1 MNRSNRLWVVLPI
14 IFFILIANG
23 CVGGSKEKTEDTG
36 SASESITGSISKE
49 TYNTGT
55 TADKK
60 KADNTTG
67 TTADI
72 EKALEEQRVYL
83 EDDKA
88 LMENTSVA
96 AKVNGTPIYQWQI
109 DVELNKNN
117 RTLEYYR
124 TQVDNMNLSE
134 EEKSKYTE
142 LYTATLLLNKK
153 DILNKFIRDTVIQ
166 SEIGKRGLF
175 PTDEEVMPE
184 AQKHYENIKKSPE
197 VYVSLQLYMEVMDL
211 SEEAMFD
218 IIIDENKKAMGQKR
232 LYEQVTAGVEND
244 MDKEKVF
251 NSEADKWV
259 SKADVKI
266 LIKQ

>member
-88 LMENTSVA
+88 LMENTSIA

-175 PTDEEVMPE
+175 PTDKEIMPE
-184 AQKHYENIKKSPE
+184 AQKHYENIKKGPE
-197 VYVSLQLYMEVMDL
+197 YVSIQLYMEVMDL